1 MTLQENST
9 GSEVKILQRQLSSLG
24 YNITTIDGNFGVMTN
39 EAVIKFQTDHDLTGD
54 GIVGDATWAILDSLV
69 PILAD
74 VYHGDSIDYL
84 NVSKRVQGL
93 IIKATE
99 DNNDIDPHLGQNISG
114 AKSIGV
120 LQLFYH
126 FVGTNGTA
134 QEQYDNYKNALD
146 AYGITK
152 FRPIFD
158 VEAPGITAELVQQ
171 LIALGQA
178 DQGLRPLIY
187 ITHSY
192 WKEQLGGC
200 TLEADI
206 WLASWQF
213 AKPTGK
219 YLFWQWD
226 DLTYPQGLSSC
237 DINLFCGTREQL
249 IAYANF
255 TT

>member
-1 MTLQENST
+1 MTLQQNST
-9 GSEVKILQRQLSSLG
+9 GSEVKILQRQLASLG
-24 YNITTIDGNFGVMTN
+24 YNISAIDGNFGVMTN
-39 EAVIKFQTDHDLTGD
+39 EAVIKFQTDHDLIGD
-54 GIVGDATWAILDSLV
+54 GIVDDATWAILDSLV
-69 PILAD
+69 PILVD
-74 VYHGDSIDYL
+74 VYHGDSIDYP

-93 IIKATE
+93 IIKATQ
-99 DNNDIDPHLGQNISG
+99 DNDDVDPHLAQNIAG

-120 LQLFYH
+120 LQFFYH

-134 QEQYDNYKNALD
+134 QEQYDSYKSAL
-146 AYGITK
+146 AANGITK

-158 VEAPGITAELVQQ
+158 VEAPNITAELVQQ

-178 DQGLRPLIY
+178 DQGLRPLVY

-192 WKEQLGGC
+192 WNDQLGAC
-200 TLEADI
+200 TLNADI
-206 WLASWQF
+206 WLASWQL
-213 AKPTGK
+213 AKPPGK

-226 DLTYPQGLSSC
+226 DVTYPQGLSSC
-237 DINLFCGTREQL
+237 DIDLFCRTRDEL